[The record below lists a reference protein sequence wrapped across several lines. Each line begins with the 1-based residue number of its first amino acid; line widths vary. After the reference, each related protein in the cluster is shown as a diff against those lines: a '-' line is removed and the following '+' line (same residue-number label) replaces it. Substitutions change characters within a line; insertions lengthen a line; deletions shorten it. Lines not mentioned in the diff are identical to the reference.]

1 VARGP
6 CLARRTDRE
15 AAVKQGDGGL
25 SGGAG
30 GGSTLRPPRLIF
42 LTLTAERRLRRWI
55 GRRGED
61 RGLSAAASGVLLYLA
76 TRPGASTGEVAE
88 AVDASPAGLSGLLS
102 RLEKSGLITRAPDV
116 ADRRTIRVTLTLDGK
131 AALGVVQS
139 ALGELNERI
148 TDGFSAQELAVV
160 ARWLRHVS
168 EVLD

>member
-1 VARGP
+1 MRP
-6 CLARRTDRE
+6 
-15 AAVKQGDGGL
+15 
-25 SGGAG
+25 GGAG
-30 GGSTLRPPRLIF
+30 GTDGGGTDDGGRRRPPRLIF

-61 RGLSAAASGVLLYLA
+61 RGLSAPAAGVLLYLA

-102 RLEKSGLITRAPDV
+102 RLEKAGLLTRAADP
-116 ADRRTIRVTLTLDGK
+116 ADRRTIRVNLTAEGK
-131 AALGVVQS
+131 SALGVVQS
-139 ALGELNERI
+139 ALGELNGKI

-160 ARWLRHVS
+160 ARWLRHVA

>member
-25 SGGAG
+25 SS
-30 GGSTLRPPRLIF
+30 GSLRRPPRLIF

-102 RLEKSGLITRAPDV
+102 RLEKSGLITRAP
-116 ADRRTIRVTLTLDGK
+116 G
-131 AALGVVQS
+131 
-139 ALGELNERI
+139 
-148 TDGFSAQELAVV
+148 
-160 ARWLRHVS
+160 
-168 EVLD
+168 

>member
-1 VARGP
+1 MTAPDDAGGM
-6 CLARRTDRE
+6 
-15 AAVKQGDGGL
+15 GDGGGL
-25 SGGAG
+25 GDAG
-30 GGSTLRPPRLIF
+30 RRRPPRLVF

-102 RLEKSGLITRAPDV
+102 RLEKAGLVTRAPDP
-116 ADRRTIRVTLTLDGK
+116 ADRRTIRVNLTADGK

-139 ALGELNERI
+139 ALGELNGKI
-148 TDGFSAQELAVV
+148 TDGFSAPELAVV
-160 ARWLRHVS
+160 ARWLEHVAR
-168 EVLD
+168 VLD

>member
-1 VARGP
+1 MTA
-6 CLARRTDRE
+6 
-15 AAVKQGDGGL
+15 
-25 SGGAG
+25 GGAG
-30 GGSTLRPPRLIF
+30 GDRGAGRTDDGGRRRPPRLVF

-61 RGLSAAASGVLLYLA
+61 RGLSAPAAGVLLYLA

-102 RLEKSGLITRAPDV
+102 RLEKAGLVTRAPDP
-116 ADRRTIRVTLTLDGK
+116 ADRRTIRVNLTADGK

-139 ALGELNERI
+139 ALGELNGKI

-160 ARWLRHVS
+160 ARWLEHVGR
-168 EVLD
+168 VLD